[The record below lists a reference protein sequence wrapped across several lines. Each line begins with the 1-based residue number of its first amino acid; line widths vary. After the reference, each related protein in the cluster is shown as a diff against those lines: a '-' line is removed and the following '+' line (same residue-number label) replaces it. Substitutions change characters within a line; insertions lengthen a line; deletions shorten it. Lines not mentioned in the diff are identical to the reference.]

1 MNLQSVVARV
11 TSATM
16 SRISRNKQDLK
27 SKRDEKLKQNDTSK
41 TDERNEPAILS
52 NYNDKLTLNVF
63 NVFIF

>member
-52 NYNDKLTLNVF
+52 NYDKLTLNFF